1 MESIIELL
9 NNEEQRGQVLETIA
23 QHEAGKEYLNNYAK
37 IEAEKIIGQKIGEL
51 HGGYDRDFEEV
62 TGVKKPEGVKS
73 YTFWKEHFKGVNEKA
88 KSVNTDVLDQIKKEN
103 EELKLKMENNEQAK
117 YFKDLYES
125 TKTTYQKQLEEKENF
140 INQFQ
145 TERMQMKIKGDLS
158 AAIAKLEL
166 NSELPEDVKNTYIET
181 VFNSLMKGA
190 KVMEDGSIVY
200 YDGDTLLTD
209 SKTAQKATA
218 EYLLQ
223 SRLKSILVEKK
234 VVTGGGGQDP
244 NKTKSKSSVSFSH
257 AKTQMELNT
266 LIEESLLADGFLK
279 GKTDFQAK
287 KNELF
292 KEFSNGLPLR

>member
-1 MESIIELL
+1 MEQIIELL
-9 NNEEQRGQVLETIA
+9 NNEEQRGAVLETIA
-23 QHEAGKEYLNNYAK
+23 QHEAGKQYLSNYAK

-73 YTFWKEHFKGVNEKA
+73 YTFWKDYVKEINEKA
-88 KSVNTDVLDQIKKEN
+88 KSNNTDVLEQMKKEN
-103 EELKLKMENNEQAK
+103 AELKSKMENNEQAK

-125 TKTTYQKQLEEKENF
+125 TKTTYQKQLEEKETF

-145 TERMQMKIKGDLS
+145 TERQQMKIKGDLS
-158 AAIAKLEL
+158 SAISKLEL
-166 NSELPEDVKNTYIET
+166 NSELPEDVKNTYVET

-190 KVMEDGSIVY
+190 KELEDGSIVY
-200 YDGDTLLTD
+200 YDGDSIITNP
-209 SKTAQKATA
+209 KTASKATA
-218 EYLLQ
+218 EEILQ
-223 SRLKSILVEKK
+223 ARLKSILVEKK

-244 NKTKSKSSVSFSH
+244 NKQKTKSAVGLAN
-257 AKTQMELNT
+257 AKTQIELNN
-266 LIEESLLADGFLK
+266 LIEESLLADGYLK
-279 GKTDFQAK
+279 GKADFQAK

>member
-1 MESIIELL
+1 MENIIELL
-9 NNEEQRGQVLETIA
+9 NNEEQRGAVLETIA
-23 QHEAGKEYLNNYAK
+23 SHEAGKEYLNNYAK

-73 YTFWKEHFKGVNEKA
+73 YTFWKDYVKEINEKA
-88 KSVNTDVLDQIKKEN
+88 KSNNTDVLDQIKKEN
-103 EELKLKMENNEQAK
+103 ADLKFKMENNEQAK
-117 YFKDLYES
+117 YFKDLHES
-125 TKTTYQKQLEEKENF
+125 TKASLQKQLTEKDEF

-145 TERMQMKIKGDLS
+145 TERTQMKIKTDLS
-158 AAIAKLEL
+158 NAIAKLEL
-166 NSELPEDVKNTYIET
+166 NSELPEDVRNTYIDT
-181 VFNSLMKGA
+181 VFNSLVKGA
-190 KVMEDGSIVY
+190 KVLEDGSIVY

-223 SRLKSILVEKK
+223 ARLKSILVEKK
-234 VVTGGGGQDP
+234 VVTGGGGQAQGT
-244 NKTKSKSSVSFSH
+244 KTKSSVSFAH
-257 AKTQMELNT
+257 AKTQMELTT
-266 LIEESLLADGFLK
+266 LIEDSLLADGFLK
-279 GKTDFQAK
+279 GKADFQVK

>member
-1 MESIIELL
+1 MENILELL

-23 QHEAGKEYLNNYAK
+23 QHEAGKEYLDNYAK
-37 IEAEKIIGQKIGEL
+37 IEAEKIIGKKIGEI
-51 HGGYDRDFEEV
+51 HGGYDNDFEEI
-62 TGVKKPEGVKS
+62 TGIKKPDGVKS
-73 YTFWKEHFKGVNEKA
+73 YTFWKEHFKSVNDKA
-88 KSVNTDVLDQIKKEN
+88 KSVNTDVIEQIKKEN

-145 TERMQMKIKGDLS
+145 SERQQMKIKGDLS
-158 AAIAKLEL
+158 SALSKLEL

-181 VFNSLMKGA
+181 VFNSLMAGA
-190 KVMEDGSIVY
+190 KALEDGSIVF
-200 YDGDTLLTD
+200 YDGETIITNPR
-209 SKTAQKATA
+209 TASKATA
-218 EYLLQ
+218 EEILQ

-234 VVTGGGGQDP
+234 IVTGGGGQDP
-244 NKTKSKSSVSFSH
+244 NKPKSKSSVSFSH
-257 AKTQMELNT
+257 AKTQMELNN

-279 GKTDFQAK
+279 GKADFQAK

>member
-1 MESIIELL
+1 MENITELL

-51 HGGYDRDFEEV
+51 HGGYDKDFEEI
-62 TGVKKPEGVKS
+62 TGVKKPDGVKS

-88 KSVNTDVLDQIKKEN
+88 KTVNTDVIDQMKKEN

-125 TKTTYQKQLEEKENF
+125 TKTTYQKQLEEKESF

-145 TERMQMKIKGDLS
+145 TERQQMKIKGELS
-158 AAIAKLEL
+158 SAMSKLEL
-166 NSELPEDVKNTYIET
+166 NSELPEDVRNTYIET
-181 VFNSLMKGA
+181 VFGSLLNGA
-190 KVMEDGSIVY
+190 KVLEDGSIVF
-200 YDGDTLLTD
+200 YDGETIITNP
-209 SKTAQKATA
+209 KTASKATA
-218 EYLLQ
+218 EEILQ

-244 NKTKSKSSVSFSH
+244 NKPKSKSSVSFAH